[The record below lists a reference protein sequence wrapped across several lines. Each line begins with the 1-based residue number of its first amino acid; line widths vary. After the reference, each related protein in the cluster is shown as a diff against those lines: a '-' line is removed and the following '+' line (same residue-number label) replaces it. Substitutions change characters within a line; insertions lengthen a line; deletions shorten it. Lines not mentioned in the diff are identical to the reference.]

1 MSFVN
6 VGCELNAL
14 NCRGQC
20 YDGASTMSGERSV
33 VTAQIKDI
41 NKKCLFTHCYGHE
54 RNCAVKEICNT

>member
-1 MSFVN
+1 MSVFN

-20 YDGASTMSGERSV
+20 YDGSSTMSGERSV

-41 NKKCLFTHCYGHE
+41 NKKMLVHTLL
-54 RNCAVKEICNT
+54 RA